1 MEPEQPTGK
10 LGPCPKCRGTLDC
23 GEDRY
28 GPYVTC
34 LHCGKLFD
42 LLAAP
47 HGVPPEEPDCP
58 PSPAVRNR
66 GRLTGPMTRERREM
80 YREWCAII
88 RREGL
93 TVNQT
98 AERFGVSYRTI
109 YRILHRHGVEH
120 GQMEEPD
127 QAGGPMTGAAMY
139 RMGRVQKP
147 SHQGQGHGQQSN
159 PGLSYPIAEES
170 AIFPR
175 PGARTAP

>member
-10 LGPCPKCRGTLDC
+10 PGPCPKCRGTLAC

-47 HGVPPEEPDCP
+47 HGVPPEKPDFP
-58 PSPAVRNR
+58 PSRTVRNR

-80 YREWCAII
+80 YREWCAVI
-88 RREGL
+88 RKEGL
-93 TVNQT
+93 TVNQA
-98 AERFGVSYRTI
+98 AERFGVSYGTI
-109 YRILHRHGVEH
+109 YRILHRYGVEH

-127 QAGGPMTGAAMY
+127 
-139 RMGRVQKP
+139 
-147 SHQGQGHGQQSN
+147 
-159 PGLSYPIAEES
+159 
-170 AIFPR
+170 
-175 PGARTAP
+175 